1 MLCFWFLVFGFWR
14 KVVEIVNRCL
24 RLLVHI
30 RDGNVYSA
38 TSREC
43 WPSFGEGLIWLFLGY
58 GDGLLMFFFLAMGVV
73 VLCMTWKESY
83 HCIL

>member
-1 MLCFWFLVFGFWR
+1 MFLVFGFWR
-14 KVVEIVNRCL
+14 KVVEIVNRYL

-43 WPSFGEGLIWLFLGY
+43 WPTGGGVDMVVFQGMVMGY
-58 GDGLLMFFFLAMGVV
+58 
-73 VLCMTWKESY
+73 
-83 HCIL
+83 